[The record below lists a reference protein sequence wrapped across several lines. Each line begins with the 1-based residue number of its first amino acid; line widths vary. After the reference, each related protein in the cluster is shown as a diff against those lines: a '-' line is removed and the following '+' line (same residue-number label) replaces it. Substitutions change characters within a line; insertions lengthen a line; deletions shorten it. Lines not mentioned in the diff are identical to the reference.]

1 MITVWI
7 DADNCVREARAFVE
21 RAACRG
27 RVRAVFVADRPIR
40 TTDSP
45 QVERVL
51 VSSGDQQSDKVIQE
65 RVQLG
70 DIVVTRDIP
79 LAAELVEQ
87 GIVVLNDRGTVWT
100 AENVRERLSLRDFKE
115 DMRVQGL
122 TPKRMQRYDKRDAAT
137 FVAALDREITR
148 ATARGRVEP

>member
-7 DADNCVREARAFVE
+7 DADNCVREAREFVE
-21 RAACRG
+21 RAACRE

-40 TTDSP
+40 TADSP
-45 QVERVL
+45 QIEHVL
-51 VSSGDQQSDKVIQE
+51 VASGDQQSDTFIQE
-65 RVQLG
+65 RVQAG

-100 AENVRERLSLRDFKE
+100 AENVRERLSMRDFKE
-115 DMRVQGL
+115 EMREQGL
-122 TPKRMQRYDKRDAAT
+122 APKRMQRYNKRDAAQ

-148 ATARGRVEP
+148 STAKLHRPE

>member
-7 DADNCVREARAFVE
+7 DADNCVREAREFVE
-21 RAACRG
+21 RAACRE

-40 TTDSP
+40 TADSP
-45 QVERVL
+45 QIEHVL
-51 VSSGDQQSDKVIQE
+51 VASGDQQSDRLIRE
-65 RVQLG
+65 RVQAG

-79 LAAELVEQ
+79 LAAELVEH

-100 AENVRERLSLRDFKE
+100 AENVRERLSMRDFKE
-115 DMRVQGL
+115 QMREQGL
-122 TPKRMQRYDKRDAAT
+122 APKRMQRYNKRDAAQ

-148 ATARGRVEP
+148 STAKYYGPE

>member
-7 DADNCVREARAFVE
+7 DADNCVREAREFVE

-40 TTDSP
+40 TADSP
-45 QVERVL
+45 QIQRVL
-51 VSSGDQQSDKVIQE
+51 VAPGDQQSDRVIQE
-65 RVQLG
+65 QVQPG

-87 GIVVLNDRGTVWT
+87 GIVVLNDRGTVWSS
-100 AENVRERLSLRDFKE
+100 ENVRERLSMRDFKE
-115 DMRVQGL
+115 EMREQGL
-122 TPKRMQRYDKRDAAT
+122 APKRMQRYDKRDAAA

-148 ATARGRVEP
+148 ATAKQGGGA